1 MRGIGK
7 FFSRTRVLESID
19 LDVKRGE
26 FCVFVGPSGCGKS
39 TLLRVIAGLET
50 PSVGDLAIE
59 GVRMND
65 VAPAKRGI
73 AMVFQSYALYPHMTV
88 YQNLEFGLKLGKMEK
103 PESDRRIRAA
113 AKMLQIDHLLERLPK
128 ELSGGQRQRV
138 AIGRA
143 ITRQPRIFLFD
154 EPLSNLDAALR
165 VTMRAELSRLHK
177 ELKATMVYVTH
188 DQVEAMTLADRIV
201 ILNGGHVEQVGP
213 PLEVYRRPRTLF
225 AAGFLGSP
233 KMNFLPGEV
242 GQATGDGVRI
252 DLTGGGG
259 VVVPLDPKAV
269 KAGDKVTL
277 GVRPEHIRLTPGQA
291 GPFTSTVQLVEELGD
306 HMIMHLN
313 RETLD
318 GRLLVKQAEV
328 SSGEGTVVS
337 YDFPPEESH
346 VFDSAGKVLPRR
358 G

>member
-1 MRGIGK
+1 MWDRG
-7 FFSRTRVLESID
+7 RCTR
-19 LDVKRGE
+19 
-26 FCVFVGPSGCGKS
+26 
-39 TLLRVIAGLET
+39 
-50 PSVGDLAIE
+50 
-59 GVRMND
+59 
-65 VAPAKRGI
+65 
-73 AMVFQSYALYPHMTV
+73 
-88 YQNLEFGLKLGKMEK
+88 
-103 PESDRRIRAA
+103 
-113 AKMLQIDHLLERLPK
+113 LQE
-128 ELSGGQRQRV
+128 
-138 AIGRA
+138 
-143 ITRQPRIFLFD
+143 
-154 EPLSNLDAALR
+154 EPL
-165 VTMRAELSRLHK
+165 
-177 ELKATMVYVTH
+177 
-188 DQVEAMTLADRIV
+188 QQI
-201 ILNGGHVEQVGP
+201 GP

-242 GQATGDGVRI
+242 GQATAEGVRI

-259 VVVPLDPKAV
+259 VVVALDPKAV

-291 GPFTSTVQLVEELGD
+291 GPFTSTVRLVEELGD
-306 HMIMHLN
+306 HMILHLN

-328 SSGEGTVVS
+328 STVEGTVVS